1 MTPEWKRVTFLY
13 EAVFLYNIT
22 GGDIVDTLEQI
33 KGGVVVSCQA
43 LENEP
48 LHSSFIMGRM
58 ALAAKEGGAVGI
70 RANTTED
77 INEIKRIVDLPVIGI
92 IKRDYD
98 GSEVFI
104 TATEKEVEELL
115 ETQAE
120 IIALDA
126 TSRKR
131 PTEKTTAE
139 LVQMIHEHGRL
150 TMADISTF
158 EEALQAQED
167 GFDLLS
173 TTLAG
178 YTEYSRKTQTPDFD
192 LLNQIIEQVDIP
204 VIMEGHTDSPEQVE
218 KAYELGAFSVVVGSI
233 ITRPQLITKRYVEAA
248 SKANN

>member
-1 MTPEWKRVTFLY
+1 
-13 EAVFLYNIT
+13 
-22 GGDIVDTLEQI
+22 
-33 KGGVVVSCQA
+33 
-43 LENEP
+43 
-48 LHSSFIMGRM
+48 
-58 ALAAKEGGAVGI
+58 
-70 RANTTED
+70 
-77 INEIKRIVDLPVIGI
+77 EIKRIVDLPVIGI

-150 TMADISTF
+150 AMADISTF

>member
-1 MTPEWKRVTFLY
+1 MDV
-13 EAVFLYNIT
+13 
-22 GGDIVDTLEQI
+22 LEKI

-77 INEIKRIVDLPVIGI
+77 INEIKRIVDLP
-92 IKRDYD
+92 KRDYD

-104 TATEKEVEELL
+104 TATEKEVKELL

-139 LVQMIHEHGRL
+139 LVQMIHDHSRL
-150 TMADISTF
+150 AMADISTF

-192 LLNQIIEQVDIP
+192 LLNQIIEQVNIP
-204 VIMEGHTDSPEQVE
+204 VVMEGHTDSPEQVE
-218 KAYELGAFSVVVGSI
+218 KAYELGAFSVVICRS
-233 ITRPQLITKRYVEAA
+233 RE
-248 SKANN
+248 

>member
-1 MTPEWKRVTFLY
+1 MKLY
-13 EAVFLYNIT
+13 FYIT
-22 GGDIVDTLEQI
+22 LLEEI
-33 KGGVVVSCQA
+33 LWIHWNKSKA
-43 LENEP
+43 E
-48 LHSSFIMGRM
+48 SSFLVKLWKTSRYTVLLLWGEW
-58 ALAAKEGGAVGI
+58 LWLQK
-70 RANTTED
+70 TTED

-150 TMADISTF
+150 AMADISTF

-192 LLNQIIEQVDIP
+192 LLNQIIEQVNIP

>member
-1 MTPEWKRVTFLY
+1 MDV
-13 EAVFLYNIT
+13 
-22 GGDIVDTLEQI
+22 LEKI

-104 TATEKEVEELL
+104 TATEKEVKELL

-131 PTEKTTAE
+131 PKEKTTAE
-139 LVQMIHEHGRL
+139 LVQMIHDHSRL
-150 TMADISTF
+150 AMADISTF

-173 TTLAG
+173 KTLAG

-192 LLNQIIEQVDIP
+192 LLNQIIEQVNIP
-204 VIMEGHTDSPEQVE
+204 VVMEGHTDSPEQVE
-218 KAYELGAFSVVVGSI
+218 KAYELGAFSVVIGSI
-233 ITRPQLITKRYVEAA
+233 ITRPQFITKRYVEAA
-248 SKANN
+248 NKAKN

>member
-1 MTPEWKRVTFLY
+1 
-13 EAVFLYNIT
+13 
-22 GGDIVDTLEQI
+22 
-33 KGGVVVSCQA
+33 
-43 LENEP
+43 
-48 LHSSFIMGRM
+48 
-58 ALAAKEGGAVGI
+58 
-70 RANTTED
+70 
-77 INEIKRIVDLPVIGI
+77 
-92 IKRDYD
+92 DYD

-104 TATEKEVEELL
+104 TATEKEVKELL

-139 LVQMIHEHGRL
+139 LVQMIHDHSRL
-150 TMADISTF
+150 AMADISTF

-192 LLNQIIEQVDIP
+192 LLNQIIEQVNIP
-204 VIMEGHTDSPEQVE
+204 VVMEGHTDSPEQVE
-218 KAYELGAFSVVVGSI
+218 KAYELGAFSVVIGSI
-233 ITRPQLITKRYVEAA
+233 ITRPQFITKRYVEAA
-248 SKANN
+248 NKAKN

>member
-1 MTPEWKRVTFLY
+1 M
-13 EAVFLYNIT
+13 
-22 GGDIVDTLEQI
+22 DTLEQI

-150 TMADISTF
+150 AMADISTF

-233 ITRPQLITKRYVEAA
+233 ITRPQLITKRYAKPQVKQITKKHARHRFLT
-248 SKANN
+248 KKKN

>member
-1 MTPEWKRVTFLY
+1 MKLY
-13 EAVFLYNIT
+13 FYIT
-22 GGDIVDTLEQI
+22 LLEEI
-33 KGGVVVSCQA
+33 LWIHWNKSKA
-43 LENEP
+43 E
-48 LHSSFIMGRM
+48 SSFLVKLWKTSRYTVLLLWENGFGC
-58 ALAAKEGGAVGI
+58 KEGGAVGI

-150 TMADISTF
+150 AMADISTF

-167 GFDLLS
+167 
-173 TTLAG
+173 
-178 YTEYSRKTQTPDFD
+178 
-192 LLNQIIEQVDIP
+192 V
-204 VIMEGHTDSPEQVE
+204 
-218 KAYELGAFSVVVGSI
+218 
-233 ITRPQLITKRYVEAA
+233 LIFCLRL
-248 SKANN
+248 

>member
-1 MTPEWKRVTFLY
+1 MDV
-13 EAVFLYNIT
+13 
-22 GGDIVDTLEQI
+22 LEKI

-104 TATEKEVEELL
+104 TATEK
-115 ETQAE
+115 
-120 IIALDA
+120 
-126 TSRKR
+126 
-131 PTEKTTAE
+131 TTAE
-139 LVQMIHEHGRL
+139 LVQMIHDHGRL
-150 TMADISTF
+150 AMADISTF
-158 EEALQAQED
+158 AEALQAQED

-178 YTEYSRKTQTPDFD
+178 YTEYSRKTQEPDFD
-192 LLNQIIEQVDIP
+192 LLNQIIEQVNIP
-204 VIMEGHTDSPEQVE
+204 VVMEGHTDSPEHVE
-218 KAYELGAFSVVVGSI
+218 KAYELGAFSVVIGSI
-233 ITRPQLITKRYVEAA
+233 ITRPQFITKRYVEAA
-248 SKANN
+248 NKAKN

>member
-1 MTPEWKRVTFLY
+1 M
-13 EAVFLYNIT
+13 
-22 GGDIVDTLEQI
+22 
-33 KGGVVVSCQA
+33 
-43 LENEP
+43 
-48 LHSSFIMGRM
+48 
-58 ALAAKEGGAVGI
+58 
-70 RANTTED
+70 
-77 INEIKRIVDLPVIGI
+77 
-92 IKRDYD
+92 
-98 GSEVFI
+98 FI

-139 LVQMIHEHGRL
+139 LGRL
-150 TMADISTF
+150 AMADISTF

>member
-1 MTPEWKRVTFLY
+1 MDV
-13 EAVFLYNIT
+13 
-22 GGDIVDTLEQI
+22 LEKI

-104 TATEKEVEELL
+104 TATEKEVKELL

-139 LVQMIHEHGRL
+139 LVQMIHDHGRL
-150 TMADISTF
+150 AMADISTF

-178 YTEYSRKTQTPDFD
+178 YTEYSRKTQEPDFD
-192 LLNQIIEQVDIP
+192 LLNQIIEQVNIP
-204 VIMEGHTDSPEQVE
+204 VVMEGHTDSPEHVE
-218 KAYELGAFSVVVGSI
+218 KAYELGAFSVVIGSI
-233 ITRPQLITKRYVEAA
+233 ITRPQFITKRYVEAA
-248 SKANN
+248 NKAKN

>member
-1 MTPEWKRVTFLY
+1 M
-13 EAVFLYNIT
+13 
-22 GGDIVDTLEQI
+22 
-33 KGGVVVSCQA
+33 
-43 LENEP
+43 
-48 LHSSFIMGRM
+48 SSFGKR
-58 ALAAKEGGAVGI
+58 AATQFFYYGENGFGAKEGGAVGI

-150 TMADISTF
+150 AMAIF
-158 EEALQAQED
+158 RLLRKPLQAQED

>member
-1 MTPEWKRVTFLY
+1 M
-13 EAVFLYNIT
+13 
-22 GGDIVDTLEQI
+22 DTLEQI

-98 GSEVFI
+98 GSEVF
-104 TATEKEVEELL
+104 
-115 ETQAE
+115 
-120 IIALDA
+120 
-126 TSRKR
+126 
-131 PTEKTTAE
+131 AE

-150 TMADISTF
+150 AMADISTF

>member
-1 MTPEWKRVTFLY
+1 MDV
-13 EAVFLYNIT
+13 
-22 GGDIVDTLEQI
+22 LEKI

-104 TATEKEVEELL
+104 TATEKEVKELL

-139 LVQMIHEHGRL
+139 LVQMIHDHSRL
-150 TMADISTF
+150 AMADISTF

-178 YTEYSRKTQTPDFD
+178 YTEYSRQTQTPDFD
-192 LLNQIIEQVDIP
+192 LLNQIIEQVNIP
-204 VIMEGHTDSPEQVE
+204 VVMEGHTDSPEHVE
-218 KAYELGAFSVVVGSI
+218 KAYELGAFSVVIGSI
-233 ITRPQLITKRYVEAA
+233 ITRPQFITKRYVEAA
-248 SKANN
+248 NKAKN

>member
-1 MTPEWKRVTFLY
+1 MDV
-13 EAVFLYNIT
+13 
-22 GGDIVDTLEQI
+22 LEKI
-33 KGGVVVSCQA
+33 KGGIVVSCQA

-104 TATEKEVEELL
+104 TATEKEVE
-115 ETQAE
+115 TQAE

-131 PTEKTTAE
+131 PTEKATAE
-139 LVQMIHEHGRL
+139 LVQMIHDHGRL
-150 TMADISTF
+150 AMADISTF

-192 LLNQIIEQVDIP
+192 LLNQIIEQVNIP
-204 VIMEGHTDSPEQVE
+204 VVMEGHTDSPEQVE
-218 KAYELGAFSVVVGSI
+218 KAYELGAFSVVIGSI
-233 ITRPQLITKRYVEAA
+233 ITRPQFITKRYVEAA
-248 SKANN
+248 NKAKN